1 MPVTADLVYDPN
13 DVGADLVV
21 ACLISQS
28 PRAEDTTF
36 DPLPGDVLL
45 ATDDDNEELLGRVV
59 RRDGNVVWLRL
70 DVPGIVSA
78 STR

>member
-1 MPVTADLVYDPN
+1 VTADLVYDPN